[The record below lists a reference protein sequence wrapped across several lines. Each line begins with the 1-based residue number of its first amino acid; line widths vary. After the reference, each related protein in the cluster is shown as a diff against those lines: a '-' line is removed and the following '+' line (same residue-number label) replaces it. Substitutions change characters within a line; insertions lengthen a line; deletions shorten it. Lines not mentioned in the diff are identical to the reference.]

1 MSVGRTGATTGSR
14 WVGAVLLSATLLLS
28 GCGGGEPPGPSPRPS
43 AADPAVLLEQALEA
57 NASGDTAGAKRRF
70 EELLRQEPTNK
81 LAAYNLGVLAQQAG
95 DDAAAAGFYNK
106 TLELDPAYAPA
117 LYNFAILTNKQGDPK
132 GAAALYERA
141 IKADPNDANAHY
153 NYGLLL
159 RRLGDGARAQS
170 EIDKAI
176 KLDPT
181 LKQPAPVASS
191 GG

>member
-1 MSVGRTGATTGSR
+1 MSDNRRGARPAAR
-14 WVGAVLLSATLLLS
+14 WVGPLLMSGTLLLS
-28 GCGGGEPPGPSPRPS
+28 GCGGGEAPSPAPS
-43 AADPAVLLEQALEA
+43 VADPAVLLDQALEA
-57 NASGDTAGAKRRF
+57 NASGDTAAAQRTF
-70 EELLRQEPTNK
+70 EALLRQEPTNK

-95 DDAAAAGFYNK
+95 DDTAAGDYYEK
-106 TLELDPAYAPA
+106 TLDIDPAYEPA
-117 LYNFAILTNKQGDPK
+117 LYNLAILTNKQGDAQ

-141 IKADPNDANAHY
+141 IASDPKDANAHY

-159 RRLGDGARAQS
+159 RRLGDADRAQS

-176 KLDPT
+176 ELDPS